1 MTDLTKITTPFGL
14 LDEETQAALKAHG
27 GPFEILNHRGV
38 WRKVDPSWSQYSTY
52 RVKPT
57 PPKAAQHTGTEVGG
71 SHLPP
76 KPREW
81 WCVGAQMHDSEAE
94 AIAFQNHCGLPIVH
108 VREVLE

>member
-27 GPFEILNHRGV
+27 GPFEILNQRGL
-38 WRKVDPSWSQYSTY
+38 WQKIDPSWSQHSTY

-57 PPKAAQHTGTEVGG
+57 
-71 SHLPP
+71 PP

-94 AIAFQNHCGLPIVH
+94 AIALQNHWGLPIVH